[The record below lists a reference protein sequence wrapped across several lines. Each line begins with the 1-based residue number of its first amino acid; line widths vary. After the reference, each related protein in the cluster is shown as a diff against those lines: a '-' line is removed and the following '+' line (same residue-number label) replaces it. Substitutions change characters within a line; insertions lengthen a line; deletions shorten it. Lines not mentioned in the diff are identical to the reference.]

1 MIDGNS
7 EQLEIKCRDGE
18 DPDSSS
24 MGQFTLMIN
33 GEPDVDGRFPLVV
46 DHGPQTLFVRRR
58 QAPIVMMLG
67 AIAAN
72 LGRIVDRLDT
82 LIELQRP
89 KPSRPQQP
97 PKPRSM
103 PGGDE

>member
-1 MIDGNS
+1 MEGNT

-18 DPDSSS
+18 DPDGSS
-24 MGQFTLMIN
+24 MGQFMLLVN
-33 GEPDVDGRFPLVV
+33 GEPDVEGRFPLVV
-46 DHGPQTLFVRRR
+46 DHGSQTLFVRRR

-72 LGRIVDRLDT
+72 LNRIVDRLDT

-89 KPSRPQQP
+89 KPRQP
-97 PKPRSM
+97 PPPKPPPRSM
-103 PGGDE
+103 PGE